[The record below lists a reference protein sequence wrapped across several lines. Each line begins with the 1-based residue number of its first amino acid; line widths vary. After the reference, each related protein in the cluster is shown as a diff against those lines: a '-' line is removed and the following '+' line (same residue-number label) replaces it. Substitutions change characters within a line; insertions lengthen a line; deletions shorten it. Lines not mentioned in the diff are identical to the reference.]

1 MTLTETVGRL
11 AYEGISDIRIAEE
24 TNTSIETVRKL
35 VSRCRDRHSA
45 GVHRKDMAKYGFLVR
60 LPQPSIEALIRQASY
75 RSCKPTELAER
86 VLDRVFCDGLVKAVL
101 DDNGGSH

>member
-11 AYEGISDIRIAEE
+11 AYEGVSDIKIAEE

-45 GVHRKDMAKYGFLVR
+45 GAHRKDMAKYGFLVR
-60 LPQPSIEALIRQASY
+60 LPQPSIESLIREASY
-75 RSCKPTELAER
+75 RSVRPTELAER
-86 VLDRVFCDGLVKAVL
+86 VLDRVFGDGLVMAVL
-101 DDNGGSH
+101 DDGGANG

>member
-60 LPQPSIEALIRQASY
+60 LPQPSIERMILEASS
-75 RSCKPTELAER
+75 RSCRPTDLAEL
-86 VLDRVFCDGLVKAVL
+86 VLDKVFGEGLVMAVL
-101 DDNGGSH
+101 DDGGAHG